1 MEKKLN
7 WVARIGKAE
16 MEGIA
21 RMGRFLACFAASG
34 NEVE

>member
-7 WVARIGKAE
+7 WVARIGEAE

-21 RMGRFLACFAASG
+21 RMGCFLACFAASG